1 MQISLE
7 KQGLNPGANW
17 FQQLK
22 KKVYGLNH
30 NPKNRALGW
39 FLVNRVELPGL
50 VSLTNWSQL
59 STLNYK
65 HHELQVYRSLN
76 KYQPTPSNYIYAP
89 FDLIL
94 SFHLFYWKILY
105 EYSFSSFFLYLVFFK
120 KIKRKLF
127 LNFHYFFFLKNS
139 FISREINFF

>member
-59 STLNYK
+59 STINITSYK
-65 HHELQVYRSLN
+65 SIDLFN
-76 KYQPTPSNYIYAP
+76 KYQLTPSNYIYAP

-105 EYSFSSFFLYLVFFK
+105 EYSFSSFFLYLVFFF

-127 LNFHYFFFLKNS
+127 LNFHYFFFFEK
-139 FISREINFF
+139 